1 MASGDAKRMLPL
13 VAKGFA
19 ELGYR
24 RATTATLAKR
34 CGVRENVLYRA
45 WPSKKA
51 MFLAAIDHVWERA
64 TEMWTKLV
72 ADAGASGVDAARLLL
87 EHESKHHGEMGL
99 YKLIFAGLTE
109 VDDPQ
114 IAGALRR
121 MYRRFHQFIAEQVA
135 ILRANHDEPG
145 VGAGGAVEPS
155 DAVRAWGVLG
165 VATMIHVD
173 RELNLFGS
181 AERPGLFGQLAQLLI
196 EPALAEKEAG

>member
-13 VAKGFA
+13 VARGFA

-24 RATTATLAKR
+24 RATTAALAQR

-51 MFLAAIDHVWERA
+51 MFLAAIDFVWQRS
-64 TEMWTKLV
+64 TEIWTRLA
-72 ADAGASGVDAARLLL
+72 ADAGANGAEAARLIL
-87 EHESKHHGEMGL
+87 EYESKHHGEMGL

-109 VDDPQ
+109 AHDPQ
-114 IAGALRR
+114 IASALRR

-135 ILRANHDEPG
+135 MLRADVP
-145 VGAGGAVEPS
+145 AGGLAAEPS

-165 VATMIHVD
+165 AATMIHVD
-173 RELNLFGS
+173 RELNLFGA
-181 AERPGLFGQLAQLLI
+181 AERATLFGQLAHLLI
-196 EPALAEKEAG
+196 DPAWAGRDAE